1 MKCYIQVI
9 LLPLF
14 LYFADDIHK
23 LSCIEFIIIY
33 CFIAPA
39 SAIKGIVWYSLTLC
53 ITVVIVDL
61 LLSGT
66 NFIDISASFLGG
78 NAMPNSL
85 YFLHNCWLMHF

>member
-1 MKCYIQVI
+1 MTIKMHNENSLFFDVVTFFDQRHSLGP
-9 LLPLF
+9 LL
-14 LYFADDIHK
+14 
-23 LSCIEFIIIY
+23 
-33 CFIAPA
+33 
-39 SAIKGIVWYSLTLC
+39 LTA
-53 ITVVIVDL
+53 VIVDL